1 MTQVRESRRPA
12 SSRLSSALRSRPA
25 RAAALGVVAMTAL
38 AACEKPSP
46 GVTVW
51 SGTTSR
57 HAEATCW
64 SFDGTAT
71 AGGVKTCTQQVV
83 QTALGGTD
91 APTISVGEGNIVGIS
106 VDPTVADAGWYPNIG
121 TSTLV
126 QTPITNTYYRFA
138 VPSGQTI
145 PAAGLMLSVVAK
157 GSGQLPRGVWI
168 FKLVPTS

>member
-1 MTQVRESRRPA
+1 MTQAPA
-12 SSRLSSALRSRPA
+12 SLPSKLTSSLRSRPV
-25 RAAALGVVAMTAL
+25 RVAALGVVVMTAL

-64 SFDGTAT
+64 SFDGSAT
-71 AGGVKTCTQQVV
+71 AGGVKACTQQVV
-83 QTALGGTD
+83 QAALTGDG
-91 APTISVGEGNIVGIS
+91 APSIPVGEGNIVGIS
-106 VDPTVADAGWYPNIG
+106 VDPSVAENGWYPNIG

-126 QTPITNTYYRFA
+126 QTPITSTYYRFA
-138 VPSGQTI
+138 VPSGQSV
-145 PAAGLMLSVVAK
+145 PAKGLTLSIVAK

-168 FKLVPTS
+168 FKLVPATN